1 MSVVNSK
8 NWISQPDF
16 SAMSCLKY
24 VSNLHTSLMII
35 INFYFK
41 KENLF
46 KNLLRT

>member
-24 VSNLHTSLMII
+24 VSNLHT
-35 INFYFK
+35 N
-41 KENLF
+41 N
-46 KNLLRT
+46 NLLDDHHQFLFQKRKSI